1 MLFRSSIIH
10 QLREQGLSILLISS
24 DMEELVELAD
34 RVVTMY
40 QGRINAEI
48 QKEDINQDNLTA
60 AAFGIVEQEAKG
72 A

>member
-1 MLFRSSIIH
+1 M
-10 QLREQGLSILLISS
+10 
-24 DMEELVELAD
+24 ELAD

-40 QGRINAEI
+40 QGRINAEF
-48 QKEDINQDNLTA
+48 QKADINQDNLTS

>member
-1 MLFRSSIIH
+1 MYHIIH

-24 DMEELVELAD
+24 DMEELEELAD

-40 QGRINAEI
+40 QGRINAEF
-48 QKEDINQDNLTA
+48 QKADINQDNLTA
-60 AAFGIVEQEAKG
+60 AAFGIVEREAKE